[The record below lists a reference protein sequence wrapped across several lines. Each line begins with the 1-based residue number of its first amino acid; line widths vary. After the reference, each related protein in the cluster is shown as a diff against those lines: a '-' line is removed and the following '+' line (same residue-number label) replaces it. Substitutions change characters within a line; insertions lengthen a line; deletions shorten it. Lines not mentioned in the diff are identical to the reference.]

1 MVGSISSA
9 TKLTPAMKQF
19 MDVKEKHKD
28 CVVLFRMGDFY
39 ETFYEDAVTASKVL
53 DITLTARG
61 KGEGR
66 APLAGIPYHALNT
79 YLPKLVN
86 AGYKVA
92 ICEQTED
99 PRTVKGRIVK
109 RAVTRIV
116 TPGTVVEDSMLDAK
130 SNNYLFSIY
139 QQLEKY
145 ALAIID
151 LSTGEFL
158 IMYVDEDNLLNEI
171 TRFKP
176 KEIIIPES
184 LRVNKD
190 LIKMFEQNSVF
201 INPYSDYNFNTEMA
215 YNCLLKHFKT
225 INLKGFGLEKSD
237 LSINAAGALINYL
250 KETQKTSLDYINKI
264 NIFSPSNYMLLDSST
279 QRNLEL
285 LKNILDNSTK
295 GTLLSTLDK
304 TSTSVGGRLLKK
316 IILQPLLSA
325 EMIGRRLDAV
335 EEFVNNSM
343 LTEDLIHLLKQLN
356 DVERIIAKINY
367 GNANARD
374 VVALKMSLQLIPEIK
389 KHLSKTSSV
398 LLKQISDM
406 KTLSNIKELINTSIK
421 EEPNVSVREGNIIKS
436 GYNKELDELR
446 SITTNTKQWIASLEA
461 EEKQKTGIGSLRIG
475 FNRVFGYYITISK
488 ANLDKVPENYIRKQT
503 LVNAERFIT
512 PELKEK
518 ESLILNAEEKIN
530 NLEYDLFVNVC
541 EEIKKDTTNIQ
552 KISQQIA
559 MLDVLVSFS
568 VVAKNN
574 NYVRPLIN
582 ENSKIEL
589 KDSRHPVVE
598 LIESVFVPND
608 IVIDENNR
616 LLIITGPN
624 MSGKSV
630 AMRQVALIQ
639 LMAQLGSFVPAKTA
653 NLCLVDRIFTRVGA
667 YDDLTHG
674 QSTFMVEM
682 NEAANILNNATDK
695 SLIILDEIGRGTST
709 FDGVSI
715 AWSVAEHIYN
725 NLKAKTLFATHYH
738 VMNKLEEK
746 FQHISNYNIAV
757 SEKHGELVF
766 LHKLMKGGTDQ
777 SYGVHVAKLAGLP
790 QQVIDRAKEVQS
802 ILEKDDDMM
811 RRIKAKKLQDQKS
824 LGEF

>member
-1 MVGSISSA
+1 
-9 TKLTPAMKQF
+9 
-19 MDVKEKHKD
+19 
-28 CVVLFRMGDFY
+28 
-39 ETFYEDAVTASKVL
+39 
-53 DITLTARG
+53 
-61 KGEGR
+61 
-66 APLAGIPYHALNT
+66 
-79 YLPKLVN
+79 
-86 AGYKVA
+86 
-92 ICEQTED
+92 
-99 PRTVKGRIVK
+99 
-109 RAVTRIV
+109 
-116 TPGTVVEDSMLDAK
+116 
-130 SNNYLFSIY
+130 
-139 QQLEKY
+139 
-145 ALAIID
+145 
-151 LSTGEFL
+151 
-158 IMYVDEDNLLNEI
+158 
-171 TRFKP
+171 
-176 KEIIIPES
+176 
-184 LRVNKD
+184 
-190 LIKMFEQNSVF
+190 
-201 INPYSDYNFNTEMA
+201 
-215 YNCLLKHFKT
+215 
-225 INLKGFGLEKSD
+225 
-237 LSINAAGALINYL
+237 
-250 KETQKTSLDYINKI
+250 
-264 NIFSPSNYMLLDSST
+264 
-279 QRNLEL
+279 
-285 LKNILDNSTK
+285 
-295 GTLLSTLDK
+295 
-304 TSTSVGGRLLKK
+304 
-316 IILQPLLSA
+316 
-325 EMIGRRLDAV
+325 
-335 EEFVNNSM
+335 
-343 LTEDLIHLLKQLN
+343 
-356 DVERIIAKINY
+356 
-367 GNANARD
+367 
-374 VVALKMSLQLIPEIK
+374 
-389 KHLSKTSSV
+389 
-398 LLKQISDM
+398 M

-709 FDGVSI
+709 FDGISL
-715 AWSVAEHIYN
+715 AWSIAEHIHQ
-725 NLKAKTLFATHYH
+725 KIGAKTLFATHYH
-738 VMNKLEEK
+738 QMNKLQEK
-746 FQHISNYNIAV
+746 LSGVKNYNIAIH
-757 SEKHGELVF
+757 EKQDEIVF
-766 LHKLMKGGTDQ
+766 LRKIVEGGTDR
-777 SYGVHVAKLAGLP
+777 SYGIQVAKLAGLP
-790 QQVIDRAKEVQS
+790 KEVIERSMQ
-802 ILEKDDDMM
+802 IMNRLEMEDKIAERVHAPLKREKQETKTQETDKTQEKDENKQEKQLEKTEN
-811 RRIKAKKLQDQKS
+811 KETEEENKEKPKKEKLQSGIMDNYKEPKQMRLS
-824 LGEF
+824 DI

>member
-1 MVGSISSA
+1 
-9 TKLTPAMKQF
+9 
-19 MDVKEKHKD
+19 
-28 CVVLFRMGDFY
+28 
-39 ETFYEDAVTASKVL
+39 
-53 DITLTARG
+53 
-61 KGEGR
+61 
-66 APLAGIPYHALNT
+66 
-79 YLPKLVN
+79 
-86 AGYKVA
+86 
-92 ICEQTED
+92 
-99 PRTVKGRIVK
+99 
-109 RAVTRIV
+109 
-116 TPGTVVEDSMLDAK
+116 
-130 SNNYLFSIY
+130 
-139 QQLEKY
+139 
-145 ALAIID
+145 
-151 LSTGEFL
+151 
-158 IMYVDEDNLLNEI
+158 
-171 TRFKP
+171 
-176 KEIIIPES
+176 
-184 LRVNKD
+184 
-190 LIKMFEQNSVF
+190 
-201 INPYSDYNFNTEMA
+201 
-215 YNCLLKHFKT
+215 
-225 INLKGFGLEKSD
+225 
-237 LSINAAGALINYL
+237 
-250 KETQKTSLDYINKI
+250 
-264 NIFSPSNYMLLDSST
+264 MLLDSST